1 MIVAFE
7 CSFYL
12 STTHEFDANRFVDVF
27 GEIEDGFTFGFV
39 IGSEGS
45 STTRWMIPALR
56 KGKKKKRKNDEAK
69 REGEGEKGKREGMSQ
84 G

>member
-56 KGKKKKRKNDEAK
+56 KGKKKERTMKQS
-69 REGEGEKGKREGMSQ
+69 EKGRERRERERE
-84 G
+84 

>member
-1 MIVAFE
+1 
-7 CSFYL
+7 L

-56 KGKKKKRKNDEAK
+56 KGKKKRKEKKDEAK

>member
-1 MIVAFE
+1 
-7 CSFYL
+7 L

-56 KGKKKKRKNDEAK
+56 KGKKKKERTMKQSEK
-69 REGEGEKGKREGMSQ
+69 GGREGKERERE
-84 G
+84 

>member
-1 MIVAFE
+1 
-7 CSFYL
+7 L

-56 KGKKKKRKNDEAK
+56 KGKKKERTMKQS
-69 REGEGEKGKREGMSQ
+69 EKGRERRERERE
-84 G
+84 